1 MPKSTTLTSA
11 ELIKRS
17 EALRQQA
24 EELKRKEIPAVVA
37 RMKDAIAHYGLSA
50 ADLGLGG
57 VAAPAAKKRG
67 KASAKRMGVKVGK
80 RGPSVIKYRDADG
93 HAWSGF
99 GPRPKWFKEAL
110 AKGITEDAL
119 KA

>member
-1 MPKSTTLTSA
+1 MSKSPMLNSA

-17 EALRQQA
+17 EALRQQG
-24 EELKRKEIPAVVA
+24 EDLKRKEIPGVVA
-37 RMKDAIAHYGLSA
+37 RMKEAIDHYGLTA
-50 ADLGLGG
+50 ADLGL
-57 VAAPAAKKRG
+57 APIGRVGYKKRG
-67 KASAKRMGVKVGK
+67 NAVAKKAVKVGK
-80 RGPSVIKYRDADG
+80 RGPSVIKYRDAAG

-110 AKGITEDAL
+110 ASGVSEDAL